1 VCYFIRTVD
10 NDSFRPLLSDPR
22 TANTLR
28 KNWRG
33 LLSACQDEIWNE
45 ILTLLKTAK
54 KEDTPRVTLAC
65 KILDKAL
72 PDLREYL
79 NSPGRPYA
87 DRDEQRPVQIVI
99 GGEVKRGQAWAGKK
113 DGRSDTCG

>member
-1 VCYFIRTVD
+1 MCYFIRTVD

-33 LLSACQDEIWNE
+33 LLSAYQNEIWNE

-54 KEDTPRVTLAC
+54 KEDSPRVTLAC

-79 NSPGRPYA
+79 NSSGRPYA
-87 DRDEQRPVQIVI
+87 DRDEQRPVKIVI
-99 GGEVKRGQAWAGKK
+99 GPSIKRGPAWVTDKK
-113 DGRSDTCG
+113 ED